1 MKVLLGALFSAVL
14 VFVLFTWW
22 ALESSGVAKIETR
35 MPDGST
41 RSTHVWY
48 AEPDGE
54 IWIEAGTPENAWYV
68 DIQTEPGVTLRRPSE
83 AGGEVVGAYVAQTI
97 PGKAAHERI
106 RALLREKY
114 GIRDG
119 WIDTL
124 FDTSRSIAV
133 RLVPKHEADTP

>member
-1 MKVLLGALFSAVL
+1 MKILLGALFSGL
-14 VFVLFTWW
+14 LLFVLFTWW
-22 ALESSGVAKIETR
+22 ALESSGVAAIETR
-35 MPDGST
+35 SPDGGT

-54 IWIEAGTPENAWYV
+54 IWIEAGTPENPWYV
-68 DIQTEPGVTLRRPSE
+68 DIQKEPSVTLRRRDAS
-83 AGGEVVGAYVAQTI
+83 GEDTTDAYVAQTI
-97 PGKAAHERI
+97 PGKPAHQRI

-119 WIDTL
+119 WIDLL

-133 RLVPKHEADTP
+133 RLVPKDEAATH